1 MIKKPFSATI
11 YSQFIFQDA
20 GSKCAPLKSENHV
33 PVIVNLTFLT
43 IVSISSGF
51 LIFLLIL
58 VVNEAKMCKKEKK
71 RAAQRKRV
79 SMSRRR
85 SSGNPDD
92 INDMYDKID
101 ANYLPNTE
109 PHYLEDGSRRNDS
122 YTSYDMDSN
131 ERTLT
136 SQQFYDV
143 PDTAKNA
150 ELLLKDLF
158 VFQDPSAEK
167 EDQIAE
173 EAIYENVPKA
183 GESLKGW
190 FGSMKIMRRNT
201 TFNHTTRRPSEESQL
216 RKSSFSSYKSPPVIL
231 DGGPSPRR
239 NSSMRASAS
248 TSIMVLQDI
257 RDGSIKYSSQRR
269 RRPALVFSN
278 QLSYCDDT
286 YSTIV

>member
-1 MIKKPFSATI
+1 
-11 YSQFIFQDA
+11 
-20 GSKCAPLKSENHV
+20 
-33 PVIVNLTFLT
+33 
-43 IVSISSGF
+43 
-51 LIFLLIL
+51 
-58 VVNEAKMCKKEKK
+58 MCKKEKK

-101 ANYLPNTE
+101 ANYLPDTE
-109 PHYLEDGSRRNDS
+109 LHYLEDGSRRNDS
-122 YTSYDMDSN
+122 NTSYDMDSN

-167 EDQIAE
+167 EDQIEE

-183 GESLKGW
+183 GESLRGW

-216 RKSSFSSYKSPPVIL
+216 RKSSFSSYKTPPVIL

-248 TSIMVLQDI
+248 TSSMVLQDI